1 MTRIYHILIV
11 FSLFSMLT
19 ASAVAQNAEIVD
31 PVIAPCHTYLM
42 QEALFEANPELKIE
56 AEAARLKLE
65 DFTRAFALSP
75 RQKDGDPIIIPV
87 VFHIIHNNGTENISD
102 EQVRDCIRVLT
113 EDFNAGNPELAS
125 VNPTFQGIIG
135 NVGVEFRL
143 AQLDP
148 DGNCTN
154 GIVREE
160 SILTNSGGENLKIV
174 SPIWDRQSYMNVW
187 VCRTIA
193 SGAAGYTFNPFSMS
207 GASGDETDGIVVRSD
222 YVGAIGT
229 SNPGRSH
236 TMSHE
241 VGHWVNLA
249 HTWGPT
255 NEPGVETNCEIDDF
269 VLDTPNTMGAFGC
282 NVNGMSCGVQENVE
296 NYMDYSSC
304 SKMFTT
310 GQAERMLASFNLE
323 VSFRSSLWTPQN
335 LIETGVAGPGILC
348 LADFKSTSFPV
359 ICAGAS
365 LTFEDLSYN
374 GITTYQWTFEGGEP
388 SASSDPAPVVFW
400 NTPGDYSVTLTVG
413 NAAGT
418 IGIAK
423 TDYVRV
429 LETSEFTASFTEGWE
444 GYTSLQSEEH
454 NWTVIPPLA
463 GENSWELYT
472 GPAFSGSQNVVR
484 VRGRLNSNNILSDLI
499 SPTFDLSGVSPN
511 AVLQFRYAYTR
522 RNSESADVLRV
533 LASSNCG
540 DTWSVRRTISGNS
553 LPTISNNVTGQYIP
567 LSQDDWELEEI
578 DNLSGTFLQESV
590 LIRFEFK
597 SFNGQNI
604 YIDDINLFDPAT
616 VGLEEISFLNQ
627 LFIFPNPATSET
639 NLTFATERSADLRIS
654 MIDLT
659 GRQLKTFYSGTVPSG
674 KHTQNL
680 NVSGFAS
687 GMYLIRIESGGEQVT
702 RRFLINSQ

>member
-1 MTRIYHILIV
+1 
-11 FSLFSMLT
+11 
-19 ASAVAQNAEIVD
+19 
-31 PVIAPCHTYLM
+31 
-42 QEALFEANPELKIE
+42 
-56 AEAARLKLE
+56 
-65 DFTRAFALSP
+65 
-75 RQKDGDPIIIPV
+75 
-87 VFHIIHNNGTENISD
+87 
-102 EQVRDCIRVLT
+102 
-113 EDFNAGNPELAS
+113 
-125 VNPTFQGIIG
+125 
-135 NVGVEFRL
+135 
-143 AQLDP
+143 
-148 DGNCTN
+148 
-154 GIVREE
+154 
-160 SILTNSGGENLKIV
+160 
-174 SPIWDRQSYMNVW
+174 
-187 VCRTIA
+187 
-193 SGAAGYTFNPFSMS
+193 
-207 GASGDETDGIVVRSD
+207 
-222 YVGAIGT
+222 
-229 SNPGRSH
+229 
-236 TMSHE
+236 
-241 VGHWVNLA
+241 
-249 HTWGPT
+249 
-255 NEPGVETNCEIDDF
+255 
-269 VLDTPNTMGAFGC
+269 
-282 NVNGMSCGVQENVE
+282 
-296 NYMDYSSC
+296 
-304 SKMFTT
+304 
-310 GQAERMLASFNLE
+310 
-323 VSFRSSLWTPQN
+323 
-335 LIETGVAGPGILC
+335 
-348 LADFKSTSFPV
+348 
-359 ICAGAS
+359 
-365 LTFEDLSYN
+365 
-374 GITTYQWTFEGGEP
+374 
-388 SASSDPAPVVFW
+388 VFW

-687 GMYLIRIESGGEQVT
+687 GMYLIRIESGGEQLT

>member
-1 MTRIYHILIV
+1 MTGIYHILIV

-19 ASAVAQNAEIVD
+19 AAAVAQNTEIVD

-113 EDFNAGNPELAS
+113 EDFNAGNPELPS

-160 SILTNSGGENLKIV
+160 SLLTNSGGENLKIV

-222 YVGAIGT
+222 YVGAIGS

-255 NEPGVETNCEIDDF
+255 NEPGVATNCEIDDF

-282 NVNGMSCGVQENVE
+282 NMNGMSCGVQENVE

-304 SKMFTT
+304 SKMFTS
-310 GQAERMLASFNLE
+310 GQAERMLASFNYI

-335 LIETGVAGPGILC
+335 LIETGVVGPGNLC
-348 LADFKSTSFPV
+348 LADFRSTSLPI
-359 ICAGAS
+359 ICEGSS
-365 LTFEDLSYN
+365 LTFEDMSYN
-374 GITTYQWTFEGGEP
+374 GVTTYQWSFEGGVP
-388 SASSDPAPVVFW
+388 ASSVDPSPEVSW
-400 NTPGDYSVTLTVG
+400 NTPGDYTVTLTVSNSG
-413 NAAGT
+413 GT
-418 IGIAK
+418 IDTVK

-429 LETSEFTASFTEGWE
+429 LESSEYTVPYSEGWE
-444 GYTSLQSEEH
+444 GYAGLQSDQH
-454 NWTVIPPLA
+454 NWSAVPPVEGA
-463 GENSWELYT
+463 KGWELYSN
-472 GPAFSGSQNVVR
+472 ASYSGSQSVR
-484 VRGRLNSNNILSDLI
+484 VWGRLNPDNVYADLI
-499 SPTFDLSGVSPN
+499 SPTFDLSAVSPN
-511 AVLQFRYAYTR
+511 AVLHFRYAYTR
-522 RNSESADVLRV
+522 RNGESADVLRV
-533 LASSNCG
+533 MASSNCG
-540 DTWSVRRTISGNS
+540 DTWSVRQTISGNS
-553 LPTISNNVTGQYIP
+553 LPTIPNNVTGQYIP
-567 LSQDDWELEEI
+567 QSQDDWELVEI

-627 LFIFPNPATSET
+627 LIIFPNPATSET
-639 NLTFATERSADLRIS
+639 NVTFAMDRAADLRIS
-654 MIDLT
+654 MIDMT

-702 RRFLINSQ
+702 RRFLINNQ